1 MAESNSPSAR
11 ASSLPA
17 LPSTAD
23 VIPYVPVSW
32 VAALAATVAGT
43 FALILF
49 VFGYFALR
57 SRKPLIEPAFL
68 ILPVATLVLCFAARR
83 TIQNSEGTRTGI
95 LYGVNLV
102 NAAWWTAVILGLC
115 YVAYLFAIS
124 FAIRRDAQAEAE
136 KWFVLINTASD
147 EDIARAFYR
156 TLPPGARQAVA
167 PDDAQEMRARFR
179 DDFLTFLHGD
189 LVRLGQRNK
198 GQLNFTTTTVT
209 WNNRPGVIECTLLG
223 TVQCPEGSFPV
234 TIPLRGIEGVT
245 SESGG
250 TGARQWMIERPRG
263 GFVDQSQV
271 TRTTYGWL
279 VWLLEKDGGS
289 FGRGFV
295 DHARFGPSTHPYLY
309 RAFIL
314 PGGDRQN
321 WAEVALDPRG
331 VSQLAFA
338 AVIGTIDPTGYRD
351 YLHQNFFRLP
361 KGAEPS
367 PEVKAT
373 FMKSWE
379 RQSIRPAGD
388 KLKGPDGAPIDKE
401 DILTILE
408 NSVEVRVPIEIQ
420 LIGKNEVA
428 RGRVVVECTH
438 PAVLEILQRHKANAA
453 SSPTTVELPREL
465 LNELLELFRDPKA
478 PDRLA
483 LPWRVVRVES
493 DMAPVSLSPP
503 GPGMGMPGMDG
514 PGS

>member
-1 MAESNSPSAR
+1 M
-11 ASSLPA
+11 
-17 LPSTAD
+17 
-23 VIPYVPVSW
+23 PYVPVSW

-49 VFGYFALR
+49 VFGYFAFR

-68 ILPVATLVLCFAARR
+68 IFPVATLVLCFAARR

-102 NAAWWTAVILGLC
+102 NAAWWTAVVLGLC

-136 KWFVLINTASD
+136 KWFVLINSATD
-147 EDIARAFYR
+147 DDIARAFYR

-167 PDDAQEMRARFR
+167 PDDAQEMRVRFR
-179 DDFLTFLHGD
+179 DDFLTFVTGD

-198 GQLNFTTTTVT
+198 GELTFKTTTVT
-209 WNNRPGVIECTLLG
+209 WNNKPGVIECTLLG
-223 TVQCPEGSFPV
+223 SVQCPEGTFPV
-234 TIPLRGIEGVT
+234 TIPLKGIEGVT

-250 TGARQWMIERPRG
+250 AGARQWMIERPRS
-263 GFVDQSQV
+263 GFVDPSQV
-271 TRTTYGWL
+271 TRTAYGWL
-279 VWLLEKDGGS
+279 VWLLEKDGGA

-295 DHARFGPSTHPYLY
+295 DHARFGTATHPYLY
-309 RAFIL
+309 QGFIR
-314 PGGDRQN
+314 PGGDRPG

-331 VSQLAFA
+331 LSQLAFA
-338 AVIGTIDPTGYRD
+338 AVVGAIDPTGYRD
-351 YLHQNFFRLP
+351 YLQQHFFRLP

-401 DILTILE
+401 DILTILDR
-408 NSVEVRVPIEIQ
+408 SVEVRVPIEIQ

-438 PAVLEILQRHKANAA
+438 PAVQEMLQRHKANAA
-453 SSPTTVELPREL
+453 RATLTPELPQEL
-465 LNELLELFRDPKA
+465 LNELLERFRDPRA
-478 PDRLA
+478 ADRLA

-493 DMAPVSLSPP
+493 DMAPVSLSQP
-503 GPGMGMPGMDG
+503 GPGLGGPGLGGPGMNG